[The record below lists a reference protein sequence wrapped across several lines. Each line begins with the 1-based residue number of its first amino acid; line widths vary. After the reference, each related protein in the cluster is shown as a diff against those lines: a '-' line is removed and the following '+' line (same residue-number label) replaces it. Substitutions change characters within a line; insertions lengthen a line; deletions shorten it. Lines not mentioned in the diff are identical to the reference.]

1 MPELL
6 DYIHCKITIN
16 VCIKLND
23 IAFFSEIIYNI
34 KKFVERRGKTKMN
47 QSDFLNYMSNF
58 IDIEEI
64 EAICILLFS
73 LAIGFVIFQVVS
85 FYGCQY
91 EKNFESAIQKQ
102 KKGQELTKKESRI
115 LSDFDRYKNN
125 F

>member
-1 MPELL
+1 MPKLL
-6 DYIHCKITIN
+6 DYIHCKVTIN
-16 VCIKLND
+16 VVYKTQY

-73 LAIGFVIFQVVS
+73 LAIGFVIFQAFS
-85 FYGCQY
+85 FYGRQY
-91 EKNFESAIQKQ
+91 EKNLESAIQKQ
-102 KKGQELTKKESRI
+102 KKDQELTKKESRI

>member
-1 MPELL
+1 MPKLL
-6 DYIHCKITIN
+6 DYIHCKVTIN
-16 VCIKLND
+16 VVYKTQYIV
-23 IAFFSEIIYNI
+23 FFSEIIYNI

-73 LAIGFVIFQVVS
+73 LAIGFVIFQAFS
-85 FYGCQY
+85 FYGRQY
-91 EKNFESAIQKQ
+91 EKNLESAIQKQ
-102 KKGQELTKKESRI
+102 KKDQELTKKESRI